1 MTDGKK
7 LEDSTTKIGFDSII
21 QLIPNDA
28 RAREQYDS
36 AIKWIEQ
43 TNAIQECRVKLEKY
57 PGFASRMLQCRL
69 FRHVVLDILHGL
81 TYEILG
87 IRPLL
92 IDKLSSI
99 LIPKDGV
106 LLPRKDPAYQ
116 L

>member
-1 MTDGKK
+1 MK
-7 LEDSTTKIGFDSII
+7 LTNISIFYYGTQFFKNSGI
-21 QLIPNDA
+21 Q
-28 RAREQYDS
+28 
-36 AIKWIEQ
+36 
-43 TNAIQECRVKLEKY
+43 NAFVISIV
-57 PGFASRMLQCRL
+57 AMMSVRL
-69 FRHVVLDILHGL
+69 GNLHEL

-99 LIPKDGV
+99 LIPKDGI